1 MINVNVTKQELIKKL
16 AKNYQLELLILFG
29 SQITG
34 RIHRESDFDIGYISR
49 LQLTSEDEGHL
60 IIALMPIVEQQDERV
75 INLVN
80 LKRVTPLLLFA
91 ATKSAQIFY
100 EHTPIT
106 FAALRAYS
114 FKQYF
119 ETKSLYRIK
128 AERLGIKLS

>member
-80 LKRVTPLLLFA
+80 LKRVTPLLLFPSKSTKFSMN
-91 ATKSAQIFY
+91 AT
-100 EHTPIT
+100 
-106 FAALRAYS
+106 
-114 FKQYF
+114 
-119 ETKSLYRIK
+119 
-128 AERLGIKLS
+128 